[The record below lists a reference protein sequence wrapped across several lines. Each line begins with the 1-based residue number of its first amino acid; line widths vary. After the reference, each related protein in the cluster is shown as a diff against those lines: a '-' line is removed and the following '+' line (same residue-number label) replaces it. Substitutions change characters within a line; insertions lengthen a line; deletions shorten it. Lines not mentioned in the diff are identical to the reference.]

1 MNHPRKEFMET
12 ITGITLEPRA
22 VDVMEFLHR
31 RVFDPALASPKATNS
46 IRNGVRITIVRMEQR
61 QTADEMIKYFW
72 AAVHGTEKS
81 IRFADMMA
89 AAGLDRFEEV
99 LEDFRRTFP
108 LD

>member
-1 MNHPRKEFMET
+1 MET
-12 ITGITLEPRA
+12 ITGVTLEGRA
-22 VDVMEFLHR
+22 LAVMEFLHR
-31 RVFDPALASPKATNS
+31 RVFDPALASPKASNS
-46 IRNGVRITIVRMEQR
+46 IKAGVRTTILRMEQR
-61 QTADEMIKYFW
+61 QTADAMIRYFW